1 MFSQAAEKIHKCDNN
16 RRMKGLQIF
25 CGMRSQIYL
34 HSLCSLCDV
43 LMSHKCEKK
52 CFQKI
57 PNFSSEIEE
66 NIGVLSVMFLE
77 ESEMFEEMFSNASK
91 NVTIMENVL
100 PVSKE
105 S

>member
-1 MFSQAAEKIHKCDNN
+1 MKRNVF
-16 RRMKGLQIF
+16 RRFQI
-25 CGMRSQIYL
+25 
-34 HSLCSLCDV
+34 
-43 LMSHKCEKK
+43 
-52 CFQKI
+52 
-57 PNFSSEIEE
+57 FSSEIVE

-77 ESEMFEEMFSNASK
+77 ESEMCEEMFSNASK